1 MYTLLLYASQL
12 SGRGVWGKT
21 GGWVWDVGRGRVV
34 GKDEDGRAELY
45 ELQCCCQPT
54 RDLSGLFT
62 CSGDVHNV
70 RRQLDALKAPGP
82 NFQSKTFTGTFSDL
96 SIDILK
102 LH

>member
-1 MYTLLLYASQL
+1 MHPSYQAGE
-12 SGRGVWGKT
+12 SGERRV
-21 GGWVWDVGRGRVV
+21 GGWVGVGRGRVV

-45 ELQCCCQPT
+45 EPRCCCQPT

-96 SIDILK
+96 SIDMLK